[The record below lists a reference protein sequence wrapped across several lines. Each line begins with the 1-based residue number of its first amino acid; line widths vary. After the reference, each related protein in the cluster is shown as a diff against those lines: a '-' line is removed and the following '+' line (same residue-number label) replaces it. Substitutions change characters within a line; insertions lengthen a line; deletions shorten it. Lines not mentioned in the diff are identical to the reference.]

1 MSYTSE
7 IAARRMALLC
17 RAPLVQTRRQFS
29 TTIAAQKS
37 TTETVKESLKQVD
50 RKVSDKLVDGI
61 NVGSAAAQ
69 KVAGV
74 AEAGGSKA
82 RASAEELRGEA
93 KGKASELQGELQGKA
108 SELKGEAKGAAKEA
122 EGKVKGS
129 L

>member
-7 IAARRMALLC
+7 IAARRMALLA
-17 RAPLVQTRRQFS
+17 RASLVQAPRQFS
-29 TTIAAQKS
+29 TSIVAQKS
-37 TTETVKESLKQVD
+37 ATETVKDSLKQVD

-61 NVGSAAAQ
+61 NVGSAAAE

-93 KGKASELQGELQGKA
+93 KGKASEL
-108 SELKGEAKGAAKEA
+108 KGEVKGAAKEA